1 MPVFGGGKVSRVV
14 RGTRAALARKA
25 ASARRRMLAPREQ
38 ETGIQNLD
46 AARERIAELRRML
59 ESKDREIA
67 RLRAQLPVNVL
78 SVQGG
83 GIDAQN
89 IIWVFGSGR
98 TGSNWLAAMMDE
110 IEGHAV
116 WQEPRIGALFAFYYT
131 ASKRQDGEHFILGS
145 PYKETWLRSIRSF
158 ILEGA
163 TARFPEVAQGGY
175 LIIREPTGSAGAPLL
190 AEALPESRV
199 IFLIRDSRD
208 VIASFLDG
216 SKQGGWL
223 YQRSSKEN
231 LKRRYGSIEENSDAF
246 VKTRADMYLLHMGRA
261 KQAYDAHEGPKV
273 LVKYEDLRADTL
285 EIMKRIYATL
295 EIDVDEQELAGAVEK
310 YAWERIPEEYKGE
323 GKFHRKATPGGWR
336 EDLTP
341 NQVKIVE
348 EITAP
353 LLDEFYPA

>member
-1 MPVFGGGKVSRVV
+1 MPNFSGGKVSRVV
-14 RGTRAALARKA
+14 RGTRAALARKVT
-25 ASARRRMLAPREQ
+25 SVRRGMLDPKEQ
-38 ETGIQNLD
+38 ETGIRNLD
-46 AARERIAELRRML
+46 AARERIAELRQML

-67 RLRAQLPVNVL
+67 RLRAQLSVNETDA
-78 SVQGG
+78 QGS
-83 GIDAQN
+83 GIDARN
-89 IIWVFGSGR
+89 IIWMFGSGR

-110 IEGHAV
+110 MEGHAV
-116 WQEPRIGALFAFYYT
+116 WQEPRVGALFAFYYT

-145 PYKETWLRSIRSF
+145 PYKETWVRSIRSF
-158 ILEGA
+158 VLEGA
-163 TARFPEVAQGGY
+163 SARFPGVAQRGY
-175 LIIREPTGSAGAPLL
+175 LVIREPTGSAGAPLL
-190 AEALPESRV
+190 AESLPESRV
-199 IFLIRDSRD
+199 IFLIRDPRD

-231 LKRRYGSIEENSDAF
+231 LKRRYGSIDKDSDAF

-261 KQAYDAHEGPKV
+261 KQAYDAHEGPKA

-285 EIMKRIYATL
+285 EMMKRIYTTL
-295 EIDVDEQELAGAVEK
+295 EIEVDEEELARAVEK
-310 YAWERIPEEYKGE
+310 YAWERIPEEHKGE

-348 EITAP
+348 KITAP